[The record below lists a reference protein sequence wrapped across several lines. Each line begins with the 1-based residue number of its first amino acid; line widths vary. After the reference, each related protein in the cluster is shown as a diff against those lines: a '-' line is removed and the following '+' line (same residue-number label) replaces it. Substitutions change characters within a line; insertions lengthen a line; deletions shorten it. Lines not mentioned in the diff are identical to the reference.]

1 MTNGAKE
8 GKPIN
13 VDEAECIV
21 IQATKIILGR
31 IRCISFDMD
40 T

>member
-1 MTNGAKE
+1 MTNGTKE

-13 VDEAECIV
+13 VDEAKWIV
-21 IQATKIILGR
+21 IQATKIILGQ
-31 IRCISFDMD
+31 IRCTSFDMG